1 MIHYPVAYTYT
12 SYTYGV
18 PQGSIIGPLL
28 FLVYINDLPNC
39 MNDGLARMYADDT
52 NITFHSHD
60 LSELEDAMNAELIN
74 LNTWLQSNK
83 LSLNTAKTELM
94 VIGSR
99 QRHATFSETNDLN
112 VFVDNEK
119 IKKVQSTKSLGL
131 TIDEHL
137 TWKNHINN
145 IAKKISSGISAL
157 KRVRPFINRETA
169 VKAYRGL
176 VEPYFTYCSP
186 VWDGIGLKLG
196 EKLQKLQNRA
206 ARVMTRSSYEV
217 SSASLLSEL
226 GWSVLGK
233 SRMKQKAILM
243 YKVNNNCAP
252 QYLQQLFTPKVS
264 NHDLRNSLNKLSV
277 PKPRT
282 DYLKRS
288 FSYSGASLW
297 NSLSE
302 QLRSAPLNS
311 FKVELTNF
319 L

>member
-1 MIHYPVAYTYT
+1 
-12 SYTYGV
+12 
-18 PQGSIIGPLL
+18 
-28 FLVYINDLPNC
+28 
-39 MNDGLARMYADDT
+39 
-52 NITFHSHD
+52 
-60 LSELEDAMNAELIN
+60 
-74 LNTWLQSNK
+74 
-83 LSLNTAKTELM
+83 M

-99 QRHATFSETNDLN
+99 QRLATFSETNDLN

-145 IAKKISSGISAL
+145 ITKKISSGISAL

-226 GWSVLGK
+226 GWSVLVK
-233 SRMKQKAILM
+233 NRMKQKAILM

-302 QLRSAPLNS
+302 QLRSAPSLNS

>member
-1 MIHYPVAYTYT
+1 
-12 SYTYGV
+12 
-18 PQGSIIGPLL
+18 
-28 FLVYINDLPNC
+28 

-83 LSLNTAKTELM
+83 LSLNIAKTELM

-99 QRHATFSETNDLN
+99 QRLATFSETNDLN

-145 IAKKISSGISAL
+145 ITKKISSGISAL

-169 VKAYRGL
+169 VKSYRGP

-186 VWDGIGLKLG
+186 VWDGIGLELG
-196 EKLQKLQNRA
+196 EKIQKLQNRA
-206 ARVMTRSSYEV
+206 ARVMTRFL

-226 GWSVLGK
+226 GWSVLVK
-233 SRMKQKAILM
+233 NRMKQKAILM
-243 YKVNNNCAP
+243 YKVNNSCAP

-264 NHDLRNSLNKLSV
+264 IHDLGNSLNKLFV

-282 DYLKRS
+282 DYLKRL

-297 NSLSE
+297 NSFSE
-302 QLRSAPLNS
+302 LLRSAPLNS

-319 L
+319 LQYTEYMDSCTAIM

>member
-1 MIHYPVAYTYT
+1 M
-12 SYTYGV
+12 
-18 PQGSIIGPLL
+18 
-28 FLVYINDLPNC
+28 
-39 MNDGLARMYADDT
+39 
-52 NITFHSHD
+52 
-60 LSELEDAMNAELIN
+60 
-74 LNTWLQSNK
+74 
-83 LSLNTAKTELM
+83 
-94 VIGSR
+94 
-99 QRHATFSETNDLN
+99 
-112 VFVDNEK
+112 
-119 IKKVQSTKSLGL
+119 
-131 TIDEHL
+131 
-137 TWKNHINN
+137 
-145 IAKKISSGISAL
+145 
-157 KRVRPFINRETA
+157 
-169 VKAYRGL
+169 KAYRGL

-226 GWSVLGK
+226 GWSVLVK
-233 SRMKQKAILM
+233 NRMKHKAILM